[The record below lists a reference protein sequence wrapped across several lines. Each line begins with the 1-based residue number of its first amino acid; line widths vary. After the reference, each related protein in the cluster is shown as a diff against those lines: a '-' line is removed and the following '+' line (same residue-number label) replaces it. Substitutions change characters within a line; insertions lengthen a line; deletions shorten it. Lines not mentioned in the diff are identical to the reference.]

1 MQQITRHASDA
12 RLAMSRRQFAQAMGL
27 AAALAAFGGSLG
39 VISRE
44 AAAAEAAST
53 TSCDVL
59 VVGAG
64 GAGAAAASQAAANGA
79 KTIVIEK
86 GASQMGSSVLALGT
100 FYGAGTQLQ
109 KAAGIQDDPSGLLD
123 YFMSRGGDK
132 LDPEVQKFCAE
143 NFGKTIDWL
152 VEDLKVPFKDKVSL
166 KGTDTVPRGHNCAN
180 TANDALQA
188 VTSLAESYGA
198 QFVFSTA
205 AKSLIV
211 DKGAVVGVLATDADG
226 KDVQYDA
233 KKTIMACGGFARNPE
248 MIDKYMPDY
257 SGVYTEVGAGCTG
270 EGLQMGLDV
279 GAGYIGHGGVNGI
292 LFCAVQTGQSK
303 LISKNALWLT
313 SEGKRFVN
321 EDGQTHEIFNQVAAF
336 PDKSF
341 YAIYDQAMV
350 DALDDKLKEKFQ
362 KGLDM
367 GIFAQGDTVAD
378 AADALGLPGEAFD
391 AALADYN
398 ALCDAGQDTEFGK
411 AADCLVP
418 LTEAPFYVLTMGVC
432 THGTFGGYDVNA
444 NLEVLDANGKVIPNF
459 YAVGECSCGTF
470 IYDDYPAGGCGLNWA
485 YTSGRFA
492 GMNAAVAI
500 KGGTGVAN
508 AKGAADG
515 ETKPAAASSAKD
527 AKTAASSSAKDASKA
542 ASAASEKGDKAASAG
557 TAGASTSADAKAATE
572 SKDGEKAAAGASAKS
587 DK

>member
-1 MQQITRHASDA
+1 M
-12 RLAMSRRQFAQAMGL
+12 
-27 AAALAAFGGSLG
+27 
-39 VISRE
+39 
-44 AAAAEAAST
+44 
-53 TSCDVL
+53 
-59 VVGAG
+59 
-64 GAGAAAASQAAANGA
+64 
-79 KTIVIEK
+79 
-86 GASQMGSSVLALGT
+86 
-100 FYGAGTQLQ
+100 
-109 KAAGIQDDPSGLLD
+109 
-123 YFMSRGGDK
+123 
-132 LDPEVQKFCAE
+132 
-143 NFGKTIDWL
+143 
-152 VEDLKVPFKDKVSL
+152 
-166 KGTDTVPRGHNCAN
+166 
-180 TANDALQA
+180 
-188 VTSLAESYGA
+188 
-198 QFVFSTA
+198 
-205 AKSLIV
+205 
-211 DKGAVVGVLATDADG
+211 
-226 KDVQYDA
+226 
-233 KKTIMACGGFARNPE
+233 
-248 MIDKYMPDY
+248 
-257 SGVYTEVGAGCTG
+257 
-270 EGLQMGLDV
+270 
-279 GAGYIGHGGVNGI
+279 
-292 LFCAVQTGQSK
+292 
-303 LISKNALWLT
+303 
-313 SEGKRFVN
+313 N

-378 AADALGLPGEAFD
+378 AADALGLHGEAFD

-527 AKTAASSSAKDASKA
+527 ARAAASSSAKDASKA
-542 ASAASEKGDKAASAG
+542 ASAASEKGDKAASSSA
-557 TAGASTSADAKAATE
+557 AGASTSSGTKAATE